1 MQFECGTR
9 ILRVIHGRDARATS
23 PNCIIPQCQISL
35 LKPARWRYSTPVY
48 ANPDRSKMSDRII
61 AIIPARLGSSRFPRK
76 PLARLLNRPMIEHV
90 FCRTSMCVELAE
102 VWVATCDKEI
112 RKVVEEF
119 GGRVI
124 MTSPMH
130 ERASDRVAEAAQQ
143 IQADI
148 VVMVQGDEPMITPG
162 MISAAVAP
170 MLADR
175 SIECVNLARR
185 ITGSEE
191 YLDPNTIKVVM
202 NSANDALYFSRAP
215 IPALNIAH
223 LDRVSV
229 FKQVCVIPFRR
240 DFLREFTR
248 LAQTPLERIESIDM
262 LRALEHGHRVRL
274 VQTEVETHRSEAE

>member
-1 MQFECGTR
+1 
-9 ILRVIHGRDARATS
+9 
-23 PNCIIPQCQISL
+23 
-35 LKPARWRYSTPVY
+35 
-48 ANPDRSKMSDRII
+48 MSDRII

-90 FCRTSMCVELAE
+90 FCRTSMCVEVAE
-102 VWVATCDKEI
+102 VWVATCDEEI
-112 RKVVEEF
+112 KKAVEEF
-119 GGRVI
+119 GGPVI

-130 ERASDRVAEAAQQ
+130 ERASDRVAEASER

-148 VVMVQGDEPMITPG
+148 VVMVQGDEPMITPE

-170 MLADR
+170 MLDDR

-185 ITGSEE
+185 IISREE

-202 NSANDALYFSRAP
+202 NEANYALYFSRAP
-215 IPALNIAH
+215 IPAINSAG

-248 LAQTPLERIESIDM
+248 LAQTPLERVESIDM
-262 LRALEHGHRVRL
+262 LRALEHGHGVRL
-274 VQTEVETHRSEAE
+274 VQTEVETHAVDTLADLLLVEALMQGDPLVQTYGQHVARPEAG